1 MLARPSSIDFE
12 ALFGA
17 SPNPY
22 VLLAPDLTI
31 VTMNEA
37 YLKATMRERDD
48 IVGKSMFEAFPSDPE
63 SESHQSLLNSL
74 ERVVHSGERDELAL
88 IRYDIALPSG
98 GYEERYW
105 SATHTPLLDSGRVAY
120 ILQHTVDVTELHRL
134 RTLAAASGHHARD
147 ATGVFERANAV
158 QVTNRTLAEESQH
171 LRTLFE
177 QAPGFVAVLSGPQHT
192 FQMANAAYRRLV
204 ANRDIIGKP
213 VEQALPEI
221 VEQGF
226 VTLLEQVRAN
236 GEPFIGRNVRVMLE
250 SEQNG
255 QIEERFLDF
264 IYQPINDE
272 PGAEASG
279 VFVQGHDVTEQR
291 RAEDRQQLLIHELNH
306 RVKNTLSIVQA
317 LAMQS
322 FNDRM
327 EPEAARRTFDA
338 RLNALSAAHNL
349 LTTQN
354 WESAG
359 LMETIKSSIAATAGA
374 NIDRVRLQ
382 GPDTVVAPQTAVS
395 LAMAIHEL
403 CTNAIKYGA
412 LSNETGTVDVCWNVR
427 PVEGG
432 PTELTIEWSEAGGP
446 PVQPPTR
453 RGFGT
458 RLIERGLSAELRSQV
473 KMDFRPTGLS
483 CAIHAKLPSIA
494 E

>member
-22 VLLAPDLTI
+22 VLLAPDFTI
-31 VTMNEA
+31 VTMNDA

-63 SESHQSLLNSL
+63 SESHQALQNSL
-74 ERVVHSGERDELAL
+74 KRVVESGVRDELAL
-88 IRYDIALPSG
+88 IRYDIALPTG

-105 SATHTPLLDSGRVAY
+105 SATHTPLMDEGRVAY
-120 ILQHTVDVTELHRL
+120 ILQHTVDVTELQRL
-134 RTLAAASGHHARD
+134 RTMAAEAGDHVRD
-147 ATGVFERANAV
+147 ATGVFQRAHAV
-158 QVTNRTLAEESQH
+158 QEANQSLSQETQR

-177 QAPGFVAVLSGPQHT
+177 QAPGFVAVLSGPEHT

-204 ANRDIIGKP
+204 AGREIIGKP
-213 VEQALPEI
+213 VVDALPEV

-226 VTLLEQVRAN
+226 VTLLEQVRTS
-236 GEPFIGRNVRVMLE
+236 GEAYIGRGVRVLLE
-250 SEQNG
+250 SEEG
-255 QIEERFLDF
+255 SMEERFLDF
-264 IYQPINDE
+264 IYQPINS
-272 PGAEASG
+272 GAGSEASG

-327 EPEAARRTFDA
+327 EPETARKTFDA

-359 LMETIKSSIAATAGA
+359 LLDTIKASIAATTGA
-374 NIDRVRLQ
+374 NVDRVRLH
-382 GPDTVVAPQTAVS
+382 GPDTVVEPQTAVS

-412 LSNETGTVDVCWNVR
+412 LSNEAGTVDVHWSVR
-427 PVEGG
+427 PIESGLTELEIEWTETGG
-432 PTELTIEWSEAGGP
+432 PRVEP
-446 PVQPPTR
+446 PSR

-458 RLIERGLSAELRSQV
+458 RLMQRGLSAELRSEV
-473 KMDFRPTGLS
+473 ELDFRPTGLN
-483 CAIHAKLPSIA
+483 CKILAKLPRIS